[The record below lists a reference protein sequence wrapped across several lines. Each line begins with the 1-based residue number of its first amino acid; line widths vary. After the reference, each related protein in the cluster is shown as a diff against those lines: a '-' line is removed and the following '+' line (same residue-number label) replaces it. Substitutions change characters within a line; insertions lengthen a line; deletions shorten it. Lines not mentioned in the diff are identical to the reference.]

1 MRIKIDWLALAL
13 FIVLTLAGWLNIYA
27 ACYSDAHAQVFDF
40 SMQQGKQIIWI
51 GIAALVALVTAFLS
65 PRIWSNLSYV
75 IYGVGI
81 VLLLIVLL
89 LARTV
94 NGGRS
99 WIDLGPFKFQPSE
112 FAKLATALAVAK
124 YVGSLDFSIKKPKCW
139 FIVGALIFVP
149 AGLVLLQH
157 DTGSALVFSA
167 FLIPLFREGLSKR
180 IPLLIA
186 LAVALFVL
194 ALVINKWLLLGIVL
208 AIILGYLFIWLSRR
222 SKKTYIKAAVFYAC
236 CCIFV
241 MGVDFAYQHVLESHQ
256 RERIE
261 VLLGKSTDLRGSG
274 YNQNQAKIAI
284 GSGGWKGKGPL
295 HGTIT
300 KAHFVPEQETDFIF
314 CTVGEEWGF
323 IGCVLVVGLY
333 VLMIVRLVTLA
344 ERQRSTYS
352 RFYGYSVASILF
364 IHFLVNVGMV
374 LGIMP
379 VIGIPL
385 PFFSYGG
392 SSLLAFT
399 LLLFIFLRQDAERT
413 QLI

>member
-284 GSGGWKGKGPL
+284 GSGGWKGFAMIFSIRL
-295 HGTIT
+295 MS
-300 KAHFVPEQETDFIF
+300 ETA
-314 CTVGEEWGF
+314 C
-323 IGCVLVVGLY
+323 
-333 VLMIVRLVTLA
+333 VRLSFDH
-344 ERQRSTYS
+344 EC
-352 RFYGYSVASILF
+352 
-364 IHFLVNVGMV
+364 
-374 LGIMP
+374 
-379 VIGIPL
+379 PL
-385 PFFSYGG
+385 PADCISC
-392 SSLLAFT
+392 
-399 LLLFIFLRQDAERT
+399 R
-413 QLI
+413 